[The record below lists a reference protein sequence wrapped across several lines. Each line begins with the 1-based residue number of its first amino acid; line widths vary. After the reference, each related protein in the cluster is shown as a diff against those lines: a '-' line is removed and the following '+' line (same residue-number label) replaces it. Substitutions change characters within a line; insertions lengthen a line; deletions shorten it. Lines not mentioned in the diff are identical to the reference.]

1 MPKAVGEAQG
11 KISGRIIIEQLIRN
25 MELGQFEMGY
35 SILTPCI
42 FSLYLHPDDYAR
54 LTGVFDLIR
63 EDAKKGAGG
72 QAGATERQAAS
83 GLGALRGAK
92 DRKPYKIAGKD
103 WTFEFFP
110 DSEGVVPLGDVEI
123 HSELNETPQPGYH
136 GTKTTLLDREPSVGA
151 ITGRTAGPAA
161 FGRHEHGES
170 RRSGDTRRS
179 AMKTTPVRSSFLMTQ
194 DEISV
199 GRGGDDAQV
208 SLALYTNDEVSREHL
223 RVRRDADARSAFV
236 IVDKSMNGTWLNG
249 KRLARGV
256 EETLPPKSQI
266 SVAEVITLQFEARCM
281 IASPTSPTFR
291 SCFCSWDSRSL
302 SW

>member
-35 SILTPCI
+35 SILAPCI
-42 FSLYLHPDDYAR
+42 FSLYLHPDDYTR

-63 EDAKKGAGG
+63 QDAKQALGAKLA
-72 QAGATERQAAS
+72 QLNAKPL

-92 DRKPYKIAGKD
+92 DRKPFKIASKD

-110 DSEGVVPLGDVEI
+110 DSEGAVPLGDVEI

-136 GTKTTLLDREPSVGA
+136 GTKTTLLDRKPSVGA
-151 ITGRTAGPAA
+151 ITGRAGVVRPET
-161 FGRHEHGES
+161 RQ
-170 RRSGDTRRS
+170 SGDRAGDRVYAEIRYEDDS
-179 AMKTTPVRSSFLMTQ
+179 GPQLYLMTQ
-194 DEISV
+194 EEISI
-199 GRGGDDAQV
+199 GRGGEGAQV

-223 RVRRDADARSAFV
+223 RVRLDPAQKRFV

-249 KRLARGV
+249 KRLASGV
-256 EETLPPKSQI
+256 EETLPPKAQI
-266 SVAEVITLQFEARCM
+266 SVAEVITLQFEAR
-281 IASPTSPTFR
+281 PQG
-291 SCFCSWDSRSL
+291 
-302 SW
+302 

>member
-1 MPKAVGEAQG
+1 MKAAGEAQG
-11 KISGRIIIEQLIRN
+11 KISGRIIIDQLIRN

-42 FSLYLHPDDYAR
+42 FSLYLHPDDYTR

-63 EDAKKGAGG
+63 EDAKKALAGRLAQLNAKPIG
-72 QAGATERQAAS
+72 I
-83 GLGALRGAK
+83 GALRGAK
-92 DRKPYKIAGKD
+92 NRKLYKIASKD

-151 ITGRTAGPAA
+151 ITGRAGLRPET
-161 FGRHEHGES
+161 RQSGE
-170 RRSGDTRRS
+170 RVYAEIRYEDDSG
-179 AMKTTPVRSSFLMTQ
+179 PQLYLMTQ

-199 GRGGDDAQV
+199 GRGGDGAQV

-223 RVRRDADARSAFV
+223 RVRFDAARRRFV
-236 IVDKSMNGTWLNG
+236 IIDKSMNGTWLNG

-256 EETLPPKSQI
+256 EETLPAKAQI
-266 SVAEVITLQFEARCM
+266 GVAEVITLQFEERA
-281 IASPTSPTFR
+281 
-291 SCFCSWDSRSL
+291 
-302 SW
+302 

>member
-1 MPKAVGEAQG
+1 MPKALGEAQG

-25 MELGQFEMGY
+25 MELGQFEMAY
-35 SILTPCI
+35 SILAPCI

-63 EDAKKGAGG
+63 QDAKQALGAKLA
-72 QAGATERQAAS
+72 QWNAKPL

-92 DRKPYKIAGKD
+92 DRKPYKIASKD

-136 GTKTTLLDREPSVGA
+136 GTKTTLLNREPSVGVVTGNA
-151 ITGRTAGPAA
+151 SITGRAGIRPET
-161 FGRHEHGES
+161 RE
-170 RRSGDTRRS
+170 SGDRVYAEIHYEDDS
-179 AMKTTPVRSSFLMTQ
+179 GPQLYLMTQ

-199 GRGGDDAQV
+199 GRGGEGAQV

-223 RVRRDADARSAFV
+223 RVRRDPAQKRFV

-256 EETLPPKSQI
+256 EETLPPKAQI
-266 SVAEVITLQFEARCM
+266 GVADVITLQFEAR
-281 IASPTSPTFR
+281 P
-291 SCFCSWDSRSL
+291 
-302 SW
+302 